1 MNINLRR
8 IRMLLTKRQN
18 EILMMIKEKG
28 SYKKCYEEMEQNE
41 ELKKHVEWLKYY
53 LEKHDLKKIVENDIE
68 LFIKSAIGE
77 TFSKVLENCG
87 VFKNNEDG
95 EKGFRK
101 FIQKVNEE

>member
-1 MNINLRR
+1 M
-8 IRMLLTKRQN
+8 
-18 EILMMIKEKG
+18 
-28 SYKKCYEEMEQNE
+28 
-41 ELKKHVEWLKYY
+41 
-53 LEKHDLKKIVENDIE
+53 KKIVENDME

-101 FIQKVNEE
+101 FINKVNE

>member
-1 MNINLRR
+1 
-8 IRMLLTKRQN
+8 
-18 EILMMIKEKG
+18 
-28 SYKKCYEEMEQNE
+28 MEQNE
-41 ELKKHVEWLKYY
+41 ELKIHVEWLKYY